1 MDGAFFV
8 LIGLLALAGTIAIGV
23 YFEW

>member
-8 LIGLLALAGTIAIGV
+8 LQLRQSLLWHNCLFTKV
-23 YFEW
+23 K